1 MAKLKPIWFMMVKDL
16 KIFTTDRLALFFFL
30 LFPFIFVVAFYFMLG
45 SVGAQDERLTLHV
58 TTQEAPSGLSYQILS
73 QIETKDLSSLKPGET
88 EIIWDR
94 DYSQLLQQVEDK
106 KLGGFLS
113 FPADFTQGVMM
124 GYGTK
129 IDVVVD
135 PTATNTRAALNGLAT
150 SIASQ
155 AGSQQVAA
163 NAAVGLIVEHAIAS
177 GDVSS
182 LGAEIQ
188 RIFVSPVPA
197 ASPLVSFDTQKV
209 GEVEAGNPA
218 NYVIPGYL
226 VMFTFFA
233 AAQSTSVI
241 VRERQNNTLERLLAS
256 SATRETI
263 LGGMFAGTMVKG
275 LIQVVIFWAVG
286 MLVFKINMGA
296 SPLAIMIISLLMVIV
311 SAAFAIMLATFTK
324 TEKGAGSLGVLVSL
338 VLAPL
343 GGCWWPL
350 FVTPEWMQA
359 IARVIPHGWANS
371 AFNSLMVFGGDF
383 NSAVAGMLALLAF
396 AVAFAIIAI
405 ARFRTDAT

>member
-58 TTQEAPSGLSYQILS
+58 TTREAPSGLSYQILS

-155 AGSQQVAA
+155 AGSQQLAA

-296 SPLAIMIISLLMVIV
+296 SPLAVMIISLLMVIV

-396 AVAFAIIAI
+396 AMAFAIIAI

>member
-1 MAKLKPIWFMMVKDL
+1 
-16 KIFTTDRLALFFFL
+16 
-30 LFPFIFVVAFYFMLG
+30 
-45 SVGAQDERLTLHV
+45 
-58 TTQEAPSGLSYQILS
+58 
-73 QIETKDLSSLKPGET
+73 
-88 EIIWDR
+88 
-94 DYSQLLQQVEDK
+94 
-106 KLGGFLS
+106 
-113 FPADFTQGVMM
+113 MM
-124 GYGTK
+124 GYGSK

-135 PTATNTRAALNGLAT
+135 PSATTTRCPLNGLAS
-150 SIASQ
+150 SIAAQ
-155 AGSQQVAA
+155 AGSQQLAA
-163 NAAVGLIVEHAIAS
+163 NAAVGLIVEKALAS
-177 GDVSS
+177 GNVST

-188 RIFVSPVPA
+188 RVFVAPA
-197 ASPLVSFDTQKV
+197 APVAPLITFDTQDV
-209 GEVEAGNPA
+209 GAVKAGNPA

-275 LIQVVIFWAVG
+275 LIQVVIFWTVG
-286 MLVFKINMGA
+286 VLFFKIDMGA
-296 SPLAIMIISLLMVIV
+296 SPLAVIIISLLMVIV
-311 SAAFAIMLATFTK
+311 SATFAIMLATFTR

-350 FVTPEWMQA
+350 FITPKWMQFMA
-359 IARVIPHGWANS
+359 KLIPHGWANS

-383 NSAVAGMLALLAF
+383 NSAVSGMVALAGF
-396 AVAFAIIAI
+396 AILFAIIAM
-405 ARFRTDAT
+405 ARLPHRCRLIRQVPAPVSLLDPCRSL